1 MTPRLL
7 YHYQTTIR
15 PSLQQKFQF
24 RCIDDIPSLK
34 KISIQ
39 LTSRE
44 ALADKKQLIPLK
56 LLIELLTGQKPNY
69 IKAKKSIASFNLR
82 EGKVIGWKVTL
93 RGDKMYH
100 FLDKLVNTALPR
112 IRELKPFS
120 DTSIVDIS
128 LTNSGVMSLGIKDIN
143 CFPEI
148 ELQFEVFQKIIRN
161 YPIGFHINFTTTAKT
176 AIETKALLT
185 GFQVPF
191 HGPGPKAGPSR

>member
-15 PSLQQKFQF
+15 PSLQQKFQYN
-24 RCIDDIPSLK
+24 RIEDIPNLK

-44 ALADKKQLIPLK
+44 ALTDKKQIIPLK
-56 LLIELLTGQKPNY
+56 LIIELLTGQKPIF
-69 IKAKKSIASFNLR
+69 IKAKKSIATFNLR

-93 RGDKMYH
+93 RRDNMYH

-112 IRELKPFS
+112 IREIKPFS
-120 DTSIVDIS
+120 DSSIADLG
-128 LTNSGVMSLGIKDIN
+128 LTHCGVFSFGIKDIN

-148 ELQFEVFQKIIRN
+148 ELQFEVLQKVIRN

-191 HGPGPKAGPSR
+191 KK